1 MFLIADSYALL
12 FSLEIIWVN
21 DPAFRSMRE
30 IIGIID
36 IAKLDVNELTGKI
49 VALGE
54 KLVREQFLETP
65 KLSRL
70 MKLPAFIPYREESR
84 SPDPVR
90 SSE

>member
-36 IAKLDVNELTGKI
+36 IAKSDVNALTGKI

-54 KLVREQFLETP
+54 NPVRKQFLESRKP
-65 KLSRL
+65 SRL

-84 SPDPVR
+84 SPDPVG